1 MQSAEAIAHPA
12 VAWLDGQRDRMI
24 GLLAALVNSDSSSR
38 DKLGVDATGDVLRR
52 FFAEAGIAVETTPQA
67 VFGDVLR
74 ATVPRPATADTR
86 PIILMGHRD
95 TVFPKGEAQRRPF
108 RIDGDL
114 AYGPGVADMKAGL
127 VVNAFV
133 LAAFHAVG
141 GHPGPLLGLITSD
154 EEIASPAC
162 RPVIEQAARQARV
175 VLNSEPGRASG
186 NIVSGRKGGVFLR
199 FEVFGRPAHSGANF
213 ADGRSAIEEMAHKI
227 LALHRV
233 TDLARG
239 TTVNVG
245 LVSGG
250 QTVNTVAPHAMGEID
265 LRYVKAADRQAALD
279 AVGAI
284 MDRCAV
290 PDTHAT
296 WEIMGEF
303 LPLEPTPQSQALMDL
318 YLDGAAALGMRIGAE
333 FTGGCA
339 DSGFA
344 AAQGTPTL
352 CGLGAVGG
360 RAHTPDE
367 YAELATL
374 VPRAQAM
381 ALAVAR
387 LELAGL

>member
-1 MQSAEAIAHPA
+1 MDTAAPTEPA
-12 VAWLDGQRDRMI
+12 VAWLNGQQDRMVR
-24 GLLAALVNSDSSSR
+24 LLADLVNTDSSSR
-38 DKLGVDATGDVLRR
+38 DKPGVDAAGAVLTR
-52 FFAEAGIAVETTPQA
+52 FFTTCGISVETEPQA
-67 VFGDVLR
+67 IYGDVLR
-74 ATVPRPATADTR
+74 ALVAQPEAADAR
-86 PIILMGHRD
+86 PIVLMGHRD

-108 RIDGDL
+108 RIAGEL

-133 LAAFHAVG
+133 LAAYHAVG

-162 RPVIEQAARQARV
+162 RPIIEREARGARV

-227 LALHRV
+227 LALHRM
-233 TDLARG
+233 TDPARG

-250 QTVNTVAPHAMGEID
+250 QTVNTVAPHAVGEID
-265 LRYVKAADRQAALD
+265 LRYVRMADRKVALD
-279 AVGAI
+279 AIGAI
-284 MDRCAV
+284 MDRCTV

-296 WEIMGEF
+296 WDVAGEF
-303 LPLEPTPQSQALMDL
+303 LPLEPTPRSQALMDL
-318 YLDGAAALGMRIGAE
+318 YLQGAAALGMRIGGE

-367 YAELATL
+367 YLEIATL

-381 ALAVAR
+381 ARLIAR
-387 LELAGL
+387 LEAAGL